1 MSVHVTVNGSPREL
15 PADATV
21 ASVVTELTGV
31 DNGRGVAVA
40 LAGEVV
46 PRAAWSTTV
55 LRDGA
60 DIEVVHAVQG
70 G

>member
-1 MSVHVTVNGSPREL
+1 MSVRVTVNGSPRDFPEG
-15 PADATV
+15 ATV
-21 ASVVTELTGV
+21 ATVVTELTGV
-31 DNGRGVAVA
+31 HNGRGVAVA

-46 PRAAWSTTV
+46 PRAAWSITAV
-55 LRDGA
+55 RDGA